1 MSLRVIC
8 TVIFLLTFAQP
19 SWAQAVPT
27 RDPVKARAMS
37 EVSSLAS
44 AWNALAAGNYADAL
58 RTAGEVL
65 KREPWNHAALI
76 VRIRA
81 LTEGEGPL
89 RGLDAYEAWLKDSR
103 VPREEDVY
111 LLEPVAVDVL
121 RLIARDKD
129 PGLRVIAL
137 TRLARAGIGGA
148 RAELA
153 ALNDGGATV
162 DAALTSLG
170 DETAAARIRHAAEG
184 PGNRRGLVPA
194 LEQGGS
200 ASVPILITLLNDK
213 DESTSSAAASA
224 LGRLRAY
231 EAVGS
236 LRKSLA
242 ADYPFVRHTAAV
254 ALARLNDPAGQA
266 EVARMLAMDVP
277 DIQLMAATAWD
288 GQPGPWVEAV
298 RSLLDNQEGLV
309 RLEAARLIAPIDP
322 AAARRVLQEA
332 LSNENPVVRSESA
345 KVVEELIWAGTLTAT
360 IADLR
365 GRLRDPEP
373 SVRLPAATAL
383 LRLIR
388 GHQEAAK

>member
-1 MSLRVIC
+1 MPLRL
-8 TVIFLLTFAQP
+8 IFTAIFVLTFAQP
-19 SWAQAVPT
+19 SWAQAPP
-27 RDPVKARAMS
+27 RDAVKAQPMS
-37 EVSSLAS
+37 EVSALAS
-44 AWNALAAGNYADAL
+44 AWNALAAEKYADAL

-81 LTEGEGPL
+81 LTAGEGPL

-103 VPREEDVY
+103 GPREEDVY
-111 LLEPVAVDVL
+111 LLEPVAVHVL

-137 TRLARAGIGGA
+137 TRLARAGVGGA

-170 DETAAARIRHAAEG
+170 DETAAARIRDAAEG

-194 LEQGGS
+194 LEQGGP
-200 ASVPILITLLNDK
+200 ASVPILLTLLNDK

-231 EAVGS
+231 EAVES

-242 ADYPFVRHTAAV
+242 ADYPFVRHSAAV
-254 ALARLNDPAGQA
+254 ALARLNDPEGQA
-266 EVARMLAMDVP
+266 EVARMLATDVP
-277 DIQLMAATAWD
+277 DIQLMAAAAWD

-298 RSLLDNQEGLV
+298 RPLLDNQEGLV

-332 LSNENPVVRSESA
+332 LTNENPVVRSESA
-345 KVVEELIWAGTLTAT
+345 RVADELAGTGTLTVT

-365 GRLRDPEP
+365 GRLRDPDA
-373 SVRLPAATAL
+373 SVRLSAAASL
-383 LRLIR
+383 LRLITGDR
-388 GHQEAAK
+388 DAVK